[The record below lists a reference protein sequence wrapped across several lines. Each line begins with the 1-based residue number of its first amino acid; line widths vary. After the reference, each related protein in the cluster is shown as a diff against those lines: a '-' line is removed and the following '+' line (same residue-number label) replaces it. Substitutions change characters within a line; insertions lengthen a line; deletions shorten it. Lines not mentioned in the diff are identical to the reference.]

1 MHYPRVSP
9 LALFSL
15 LAMLFLAAIDTTVLT
30 TAMPLIVKKLG
41 FPALYHWVFTAFMLC
56 STLVLP
62 FYGKFADDIG
72 IKRCM
77 IVAGGIFIG
86 GSALCGIAS
95 TMPFLVAARAL
106 QGLGAGGI
114 QGLTMIAFGAL
125 FPPEERGAKQS
136 LISIVWGFSSLAG
149 PVSGGYIVRHLS
161 WRWIFGLTVII
172 GVVALTIFILRFP
185 EAEAPQDGPLAR
197 QRKALDIPSIGLLMT
212 GLSGFI
218 LLSSVHDGRW
228 QLLGYTGVG
237 LLLWRFL
244 RRQARIDSPLIP
256 LHLFQQPLYRLSC
269 LIAFSAFFVGFAALT
284 YIPMY
289 LQVSGF
295 SPERSGFFMTPMML
309 AWPTAS
315 AGAGFLLNRLG
326 LRWPVLAGSVLCFT
340 GMLGW
345 GLMASGMISHAPYAL
360 LSWCLLFGLGMGC
373 LTAALLVTAQTIVAP
388 QEIGVASSTL
398 ILLRSI
404 GTTLGISLMG
414 NLQVLTTPTLGLSS
428 ALALV
433 FGLLTY
439 FSLANVVAATRMP
452 NMSPAQLSQSAAE
465 GLKTV
470 ER

>member
-1 MHYPRVSP
+1 MSYPHVSP

-15 LAMLFLAAIDTTVLT
+15 LAMLFLAAIDTTILT

-41 FPALYHWVFTAFMLC
+41 YPELYHWVFTAFMLC

-86 GSALCGIAS
+86 GSALCGIAAN
-95 TMPFLVAARAL
+95 MPFLVFSRAL

-149 PVSGGYIVRHLS
+149 PVTGGYIVRHLS

-172 GVVALTIFILRFP
+172 GLVALAIFILRFP
-185 EAEAPQDGPLAR
+185 EAEAPPSPQT
-197 QRKALDIPSIGLLMT
+197 RKALDIPSITLLMT

-218 LLSSVHDGRW
+218 LLSSVHDIRW
-228 QLLGYTGVG
+228 QLLGYSGVG

-244 RRQARIDSPLIP
+244 RRQSRLASPLIP
-256 LHLFQQPLYRLSC
+256 LHLFRKPLYRLSC

-289 LQVSGF
+289 LQDVSGF
-295 SPERSGFFMTPMML
+295 SPEQAGFYMTPMMF
-309 AWPTAS
+309 AWPVAS
-315 AGAGFLLNRLG
+315 ASAGFLLNRLG
-326 LRWPVLAGSVLCFT
+326 LRWPVLVGSTLCGL

-345 GLMASGMISHAPYAL
+345 SLMASGFISRTPQAL
-360 LSWCLLFGLGMGC
+360 LGWCLIFGFGMGC

-388 QEIGVASSTL
+388 SEIGVASSTL

-414 NLQVLTTPTLGLSS
+414 NLQVLTTHALGLPA

-433 FGLLTY
+433 FALLTY
-439 FSLANVVAATRMP
+439 FSVANVIASTRMP
-452 NMSPAQLSQSAAE
+452 NMSPAQLSRSA
-465 GLKTV
+465 
-470 ER
+470 

>member
-41 FPALYHWVFTAFMLC
+41 YPELYHWVFTAFMLC

-77 IVAGGIFIG
+77 IVAGGIFIA
-86 GSALCGIAS
+86 GSALCGVAS
-95 TMPFLVAARAL
+95 NMPLLVASRAL

-114 QGLTMIAFGAL
+114 QGLTMIAFGVL

-161 WRWIFGLTVII
+161 WRWIFGITVII
-172 GVVALTIFILRFP
+172 GLVALTIFILRFP
-185 EAEAPQDGPLAR
+185 EAEVPQNGPLAR
-197 QRKALDIPSIGLLMT
+197 RRKALDTPSIALLMT

-218 LLSSVHDGRW
+218 LLSSVHDGRL
-228 QLLGYTGVG
+228 QLLGYSGVG

-244 RRQARIDSPLIP
+244 RRQSRIETPLIP
-256 LHLFQQPLYRLSC
+256 LHLFEKPLYCLSC

-289 LQVSGF
+289 LQDVSGF
-295 SPERSGFFMTPMML
+295 GPERAGFYMTPMML
-309 AWPTAS
+309 AWPVAS

-326 LRWPVLAGSVLCFT
+326 LRWPVLMGSTLCFI

-345 GLMASGMISHAPYAL
+345 GLMAAGVIPHVPQAL
-360 LSWCLLFGLGMGC
+360 LGWCLIFGFGMGC

-388 QEIGVASSTL
+388 SEIGVASSTL

-439 FSLANVVAATRMP
+439 FSLANVIAALRMP
-452 NMSPAQLSQSAAE
+452 NMSPAQLSKIAHGS
-465 GLKTV
+465 V
-470 ER
+470 S